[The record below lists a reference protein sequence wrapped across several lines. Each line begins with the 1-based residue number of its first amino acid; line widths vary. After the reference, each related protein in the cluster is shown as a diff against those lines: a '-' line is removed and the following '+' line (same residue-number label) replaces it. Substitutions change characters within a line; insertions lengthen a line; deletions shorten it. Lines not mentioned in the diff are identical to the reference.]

1 MPDRYFLTS
10 PRLGFRELSLD
21 DLSLARALWGNAAV
35 TKFIGGPFSEQQIEA
50 RLNRELETQK
60 NHGIQYWP
68 IFLLEG
74 GSHVG
79 CAGVRPYAAS
89 PAVLEKVL
97 EEALE
102 TVLELGV
109 HIRPEFWRRGFAE
122 EASRAVIAF
131 AFSTLNASAL
141 FAGHHPENES
151 SRRLLAKLGFQFTHE
166 ELYAPTARLHVSYL
180 LRRA

>member
-1 MPDRYFLTS
+1 MPDSYFLAS
-10 PRLGFRELSLD
+10 QRLGFRKWSPD
-21 DLSLARALWGNAAV
+21 DLPLARALWGNAAV

-68 IFLLEG
+68 IFLLEDA
-74 GSHVG
+74 SHVG
-79 CAGVRPYAAS
+79 CAGLRPYAAS
-89 PAVLEKVL
+89 PA
-97 EEALE
+97 
-102 TVLELGV
+102 VLELGV

-122 EASRAVIAF
+122 EASRVAIAF
-131 AFSTLNASAL
+131 AFSKLNASAL

-166 ELYAPTARLHVSYL
+166 ELYAPTGRLHPSYL
-180 LRRA
+180 LPRP